1 MIING
6 ERSLAYIAKITDI
19 QPIPNYDRV
28 ELATINDGWRVII
41 SKEDHFIVGDW
52 CIYFEIDSKVPETDE
67 RFAFLAKRNFRIRTI
82 KMCGGTLSQGLV
94 CPIVNFPEITDKTL
108 GEDVG
113 KILNITYYEP
123 GDNERK
129 GYTTRSSLDDSLK
142 AKHRKLYNMK
152 IVKWLLKREWGR
164 KLLNKLFNKRKDKR
178 GFPKFV
184 SKTDEERC
192 LIGDTKISTATGRIR
207 IADIVNKDLDVEVVC
222 VDDNGNIEKRKV
234 VGKQKIKCNEPL
246 YKITYPYRHGV
257 KKTNTVVCTG
267 DHRFYTDEGY
277 VQVKDLSVSDSIYML
292 CNSYGDDCISS
303 VYGMLMGDSSIV
315 FDRRCDS
322 APRIKFTQGEKQLDY
337 LKYKMHIFGCDNDKI
352 FSGSSGYC
360 KNKTYSWHQKTDPN
374 ISVNVLSDWVRNGKK
389 KLTENVF
396 KYVDDR
402 FLAFLYMDDGSLRHR
417 EDGSHPGITISTNSY
432 SEDEIK
438 RFVETV
444 NSRFDF
450 EVRFGVS
457 KGKYPEVRIVGDNV
471 YKFLEMVSPYMCD
484 CMKYKTLPQY
494 EHLVGSK
501 PIRFSKSIRYVRTSI
516 VSISEYSG
524 KENYV
529 YDITVYH
536 NHNFFA
542 NGILTHN
549 CENMPWVLG
558 DGEDYVLTEKLDG
571 TSSTYALE
579 RKPFGR
585 YEFYV
590 CSRNVRQ
597 ENENQKC
604 FHDYNI
610 YWAMAN
616 KYKIKE
622 HLKEYLNANKSV
634 KWVCVQGESVGNVQG
649 NPLKLDEDDL
659 YCFNFIDSANGRYDS
674 REGKKIVEEW
684 GMKWVPILG
693 IDKTQDNMDNMKK
706 FSHGNSVVNP
716 KVLREGIVYRSL
728 DGKKSFKNVDPIY
741 LEKHNQ

>member
-129 GYTTRSSLDDSLK
+129 GYITRSSLDDSLK
-142 AKHRKLYNMK
+142 AKHHKLYNMK

-164 KLLNKLFNKRKDKR
+164 KLLNKLFNKKKDKR

-184 SKTDEERC
+184 SKTDEER
-192 LIGDTKISTATGRIR
+192 
-207 IADIVNKDLDVEVVC
+207 V
-222 VDDNGNIEKRKV
+222 
-234 VGKQKIKCNEPL
+234 
-246 YKITYPYRHGV
+246 
-257 KKTNTVVCTG
+257 
-267 DHRFYTDEGY
+267 
-277 VQVKDLSVSDSIYML
+277 
-292 CNSYGDDCISS
+292 
-303 VYGMLMGDSSIV
+303 
-315 FDRRCDS
+315 
-322 APRIKFTQGEKQLDY
+322 
-337 LKYKMHIFGCDNDKI
+337 
-352 FSGSSGYC
+352 
-360 KNKTYSWHQKTDPN
+360 
-374 ISVNVLSDWVRNGKK
+374 
-389 KLTENVF
+389 
-396 KYVDDR
+396 
-402 FLAFLYMDDGSLRHR
+402 
-417 EDGSHPGITISTNSY
+417 
-432 SEDEIK
+432 
-438 RFVETV
+438 
-444 NSRFDF
+444 
-450 EVRFGVS
+450 
-457 KGKYPEVRIVGDNV
+457 
-471 YKFLEMVSPYMCD
+471 
-484 CMKYKTLPQY
+484 
-494 EHLVGSK
+494 
-501 PIRFSKSIRYVRTSI
+501 
-516 VSISEYSG
+516 
-524 KENYV
+524 
-529 YDITVYH
+529 
-536 NHNFFA
+536 
-542 NGILTHN
+542 
-549 CENMPWVLG
+549 ENMPWVLG

-674 REGKKIVEEW
+674 REGKKIAEEW

-693 IDKTQDNMDNMKK
+693 IDKTQDNMEDMKK